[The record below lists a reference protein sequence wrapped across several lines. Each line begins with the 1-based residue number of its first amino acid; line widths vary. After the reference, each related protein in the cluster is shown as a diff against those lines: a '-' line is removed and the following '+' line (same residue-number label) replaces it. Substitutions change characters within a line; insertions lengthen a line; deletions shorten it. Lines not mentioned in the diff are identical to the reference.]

1 MLSKAVQTH
10 PTVLDF
16 WLIGV
21 YTELDIKGNLFSG
34 RKLMLQAIRNN
45 IQNPSF
51 YLEYFRFEVRFFEKV
66 KQRILILNGDAS
78 NDKPI
83 DFIDEDDEEMKEN
96 EKQVDDGRL
105 SASTNFIEI
114 VFDNIKEQFGTNLAV
129 IKECYQIAKESILLS
144 ESLKESIS
152 NYYKVLK
159 YSDAG
164 ITQYFKDKLSNTT
177 ENSSLI
183 QKIASKISILDEVSE
198 SIKAEALKMIEENV
212 IKRMHNCP
220 NNEV

>member
-1 MLSKAVQTH
+1 
-10 PTVLDF
+10 
-16 WLIGV
+16 
-21 YTELDIKGNLFSG
+21 
-34 RKLMLQAIRNN
+34 MLQAIRNN

-105 SASTNFIEI
+105 SASNNFIEI

-129 IKECYQIAKESILLS
+129 IKECYQIAKESILLP

-152 NYYKVLK
+152 TYYKVLK

-183 QKIASKISILDEVSE
+183 RKIASKITILDEVSE

-212 IKRMHNCP
+212 IKRMQNCP